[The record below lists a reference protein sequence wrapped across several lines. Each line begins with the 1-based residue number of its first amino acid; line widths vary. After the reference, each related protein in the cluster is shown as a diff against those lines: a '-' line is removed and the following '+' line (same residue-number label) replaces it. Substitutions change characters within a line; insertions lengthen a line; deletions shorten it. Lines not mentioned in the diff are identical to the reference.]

1 MEHAHSFVLLFLQ
14 ILGFLKMTLWLTV
27 CGVLLFL
34 AVSIAQPPLEWTP
47 ETYPN
52 PRRDPAA
59 CGRPYVNASW
69 VCDPNGLITVEEG
82 EYSKLPDTICQ
93 LSV

>member
-1 MEHAHSFVLLFLQ
+1 
-14 ILGFLKMTLWLTV
+14 MTLWLTV
-27 CGVLLFL
+27 CGVLLFS

-82 EYSKLPDTICQ
+82 KYSKLPDTT
-93 LSV
+93 L